1 MVLANRNKRYSFEAT
16 GMKCAALFIPLA
28 LAGCGGTV
36 VQDRPTVVK
45 VPVTVPCVSGAR
57 PDPVASL
64 KAQHPDWGSYTP
76 KQKAALVAA
85 QAGRHQNYGKDL
97 DAATSACK

>member
-1 MVLANRNKRYSFEAT
+1 MRYLIL
-16 GMKCAALFIPLA
+16 LFA

-45 VPVTVPCVSGAR
+45 VPVAIGCVSGAR

-85 QAGRHQNYGKDL
+85 QALRHKNYGQEL
-97 DAATSACK
+97 DSATSACK